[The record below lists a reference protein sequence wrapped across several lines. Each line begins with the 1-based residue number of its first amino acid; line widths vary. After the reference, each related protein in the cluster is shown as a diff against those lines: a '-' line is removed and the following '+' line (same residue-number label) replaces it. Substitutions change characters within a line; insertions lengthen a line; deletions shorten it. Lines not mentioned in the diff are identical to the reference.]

1 MREKHREPAA
11 SVAKRKRLHNDYN
24 YSHLFTR
31 AHARIAKLGGAG
43 RVFSLEVKK
52 WTVSFSSCFG
62 ARWNSYVSV
71 DLHLEIE
78 SISSC
83 GADQDRDPQPL
94 VSSRTSSQ
102 DNSTSGDGSRT
113 PTVTAGGCNQRVAE
127 TARARSNSARS
138 GRTAD
143 ASGRRT
149 RVEQRENLSPQT
161 GIGGRETVETLSV
174 PVSTETSTQ
183 IARDSERRRTS
194 GPTGSQTLNQTNAS
208 PLIEEPP
215 PLYSSLFPAASATNN
230 RQPQCQHQSPYH
242 RPSHTIQHHPFA
254 QRCSVC
260 HPTPHHPFSPHD
272 SNNFCPHNSTFYSHQ
287 HHHLGPAL
295 PGAIGQHYPEHQS
308 PMREQAVR
316 DICILLD
323 VSSFSKITMCIKVRS
338 GYTQF

>member
-1 MREKHREPAA
+1 M
-11 SVAKRKRLHNDYN
+11 
-24 YSHLFTR
+24 
-31 AHARIAKLGGAG
+31 
-43 RVFSLEVKK
+43 
-52 WTVSFSSCFG
+52 SFSSCFG

-83 GADQDRDPQPL
+83 GADHDRDPQPS

-127 TARARSNSARS
+127 TAGVRSSSTHS

-143 ASGRRT
+143 ACGRRT
-149 RVEQRENLSPQT
+149 GVEQRENLSPQT
-161 GIGGRETVETLSV
+161 GIGGRETIETPSV
-174 PVSTETSTQ
+174 PVLTETSTQ

-194 GPTGSQTLNQTNAS
+194 GPAGSQTLNQTNAS

-242 RPSHTIQHHPFA
+242 RPSHTIQHHLFA

-272 SNNFCPHNSTFYSHQ
+272 SNNFCPDDSTFYSHQ
-287 HHHLGPAL
+287 HLHHIGPAL
-295 PGAIGQHYPEHQS
+295 PGATGQHYPEHQS

-316 DICILLD
+316 DICIILD